1 MGRILTDREEME
13 RYSRGREQSEQR
25 YGKHEAMYTYT
36 EVAGT
41 FRHGREWQERRLE
54 EGDQAK
60 FGEI

>member
-1 MGRILTDREEME
+1 ME
-13 RYSRGREQSEQR
+13 RRWKGIPEVGNRVSKDMASMRPW
-25 YGKHEAMYTYT
+25 YT

-41 FRHGREWQERRLE
+41 FRHGREWQETRLE